1 MNDAVLSLQN
11 INKTFHQGSITL
23 DVLKNVS
30 LDIHKGEII
39 SLVGPSGCGKSTLLQ
54 IAGLLDNADSGTIT
68 INQHDVTDL
77 RDKQRT
83 LIRRH
88 DIGYIYQFHHL
99 LPEFSACENVIIP
112 QIIAGKKKKEAR
124 EFAEHLL
131 EDVGLAERI
140 SHQPSQLSGGEKQRV
155 AIARA
160 LANNPTILL
169 ADEPTGNLDPE
180 ASDNTFSLLLERV
193 KKHDCAMLMVTHDQ
207 SLGKKA
213 DKIVTITQGS
223 LHHLP

>member
-1 MNDAVLSLQN
+1 MNEVVLSLQN

-23 DVLKNVS
+23 DVLKDIS

-68 INQHDVTDL
+68 INQQDVTDL

-160 LANNPTILL
+160 LANNPAILL

-180 ASDNTFSLLLERV
+180 ASDNTFALLLERV